1 MYSRFVLSF
10 TLKKTVMKKNIIL
23 TGLPRSGKST
33 MIKKIVENKWIYG
46 DRTSTGLFTDEIL
59 DEKMERIGFKMGY
72 FDDFSEIIAHKY
84 FPLPKVGKYGVEVKA
99 IDKTCDLYL
108 EGNHLNSIVA
118 SNVDFYFLDEIG
130 EMQLM
135 SRRFKDLLSLFLNS
149 EKPTI
154 TTMTSVFEDA
164 TTRIIKRRKD
174 VIFIEIKPENRKEK
188 TYLASKLLSK
198 IKKAQEYTK
207 EKKIWS
213 VKKRVVY
220 LESSS
225 GLREIYKNQCSCG
238 FFEDHKICSHVIA
251 GEVLFPDLVKLGK
264 SF

>member
-1 MYSRFVLSF
+1 MR
-10 TLKKTVMKKNIIL
+10 KNIIL

-33 MIKKIVENKWIYG
+33 IIKKIVGNKWIYG
-46 DRTSTGLFTDEIL
+46 DKMSAGLFTDEIL
-59 DEKMERIGFKMGY
+59 DEKMERLGFKMGY
-72 FDDFSEIIAHKY
+72 FDDFSEIIAHKS
-84 FPLPKVGKYGVEVKA
+84 FTVPRVGKYGVRVKM
-99 IDKTCDLYL
+99 IDKVCDGFLD
-108 EGNHLNSIVA
+108 GNHLDPILT

-135 SRRFKDLLSLFLNS
+135 SRRFKDLLSLLLKS

-154 TTMTSVFEDA
+154 TTMTSIFENS

-198 IKKAQEYTK
+198 IKKAQEYSK

-213 VKKRVVY
+213 VKKGIIY
-220 LESSS
+220 LESLT
-225 GLREIYKNQCSCG
+225 GLREIKKHNCNCL
-238 FFEDHKICSHVIA
+238 FFIDHKICSHVIA
-251 GEVLFPDLVKLGK
+251 AEEVFPDLVKLGS